1 MTFAFLIYISSAYA
15 SVLSEAKTAVS
26 EIQNVYKDMEKKAK
40 DAAKSGDKQKQQCI
54 MAKMSYISPLVEVS
68 KASLSTIE
76 TEAANG
82 NNTKAGIE
90 LRKIK
95 VAKNQVEQAESES
108 KNCKGSTTSKSTPTS
123 PGLKSKATTAG
134 RFSKS

>member
-15 SVLSEAKTAVS
+15 SVLSEARTAVS

-40 DAAKSGDKQKQQCI
+40 DASKAGDKQKQQCI

-76 TEAANG
+76 TETANG
-82 NNTKAGIE
+82 NIDRNTVTVSIFETWRAFMFE
-90 LRKIK
+90 
-95 VAKNQVEQAESES
+95 
-108 KNCKGSTTSKSTPTS
+108 
-123 PGLKSKATTAG
+123 
-134 RFSKS
+134 